1 MNNTVTE
8 EFQKIW
14 FNHVEV
20 LIKNGMFVLEKENNN
35 ISRYELKVNPKVKNV
50 AVASLSN
57 IYFELKSKAKYKD
70 FTNYEDEY
78 QYLLKGML
86 NKYLHKETLD
96 TSNVEANMLIL
107 SNYKKDFLEDK
118 NPQLLMAPANIQRAK
133 KEDSWRTVTEYMLA
147 DYRTTTILFNL
158 TLPLINYFEKNN
170 YECDEMFRV
179 LNETGLH
186 NMFPAVNRE
195 VGNYAKV
202 EHESLLAKYTLA
214 EIVDTNSVEFK
225 TMFYE
230 VDWNSYKSLKTEN
243 FVCDGNWNKM
253 GSMQRREVF
262 SLVNDIQ
269 KGAES
274 YFENNYET
282 ETYNQT
288 LGVIKLALNKSF
300 IFNKLEKAFN
310 LPLNELS
317 DYRDSLLSDKNGM
330 KFFNN
335 SDLLE
340 MNKNYQVGFSKIVQ
354 RHLEFV
360 EAKELAMELKK
371 KKFGM

>member
-50 AVASLSN
+50 AVASLSS

-78 QYLLKGML
+78 LYLLKGML
-86 NKYLHKETLD
+86 NRYLHKETLD
-96 TSNVEANMLIL
+96 TSNVEENMLIL

-186 NMFPAVNRE
+186 NMFPEVNRE

-202 EHESLLAKYTLA
+202 EHESLLAKYTLG

-243 FVCDGNWNKM
+243 FVSDGNWNKM